1 MRRSTFDRFL
11 SNAADFIGSDRF
23 MIYVV
28 VAMSLMYAPLYFFS
42 PQWATDAG
50 LGTRELYDQ
59 RAVAEC
65 EKLIDKEIVTNVT
78 VIHDTGQPISPEALA
93 DWTPQRVEARYDSG
107 LAVVSTL
114 GQNGNLQ
121 YVVRDLDLPVGAVF
135 RNWNGQVKEV
145 L

>member
-1 MRRSTFDRFL
+1 MRLLHSRLCDFL
-11 SNAADFIGSDRF
+11 SDIALGIMYIGFVS
-23 MIYVV
+23 MI
-28 VAMSLMYAPLYFFS
+28 
-42 PQWATDAG
+42 G
-50 LGTRELYDQ
+50 LGLRLLAQDYHERELAFLVEQYVCKNDWL
-59 RAVAEC
+59 APN
-65 EKLIDKEIVTNVT
+65 D
-78 VIHDTGQPISPEALA
+78 LA